1 MDALLSS
8 LLLYIA
14 QMCIDNNWHR
24 SAELGSFHYF
34 TQAEL
39 RDFNERFPMEPY
51 ATEEELKGKTVEKLR
66 DMLERHDLKKSG
78 KKAELIERLTT
89 EMPKLEG
96 GYVFLD
102 KDGGTEGMIRLYSD
116 GCNPKWSF
124 WMKDGVLKV
133 DLA

>member
-24 SAELGSFHYF
+24 TAELGSFHYF

-39 RDFNERFPMEPY
+39 RDFNERFPGE
-51 ATEEELKGKTVEKLR
+51 
-66 DMLERHDLKKSG
+66 
-78 KKAELIERLTT
+78 
-89 EMPKLEG
+89 PKLDG

-116 GCNPKWSF
+116 GCNPKWAF
-124 WMKDGVLKV
+124 WMEDGVLKV
-133 DLA
+133 DWTRPLHSKM